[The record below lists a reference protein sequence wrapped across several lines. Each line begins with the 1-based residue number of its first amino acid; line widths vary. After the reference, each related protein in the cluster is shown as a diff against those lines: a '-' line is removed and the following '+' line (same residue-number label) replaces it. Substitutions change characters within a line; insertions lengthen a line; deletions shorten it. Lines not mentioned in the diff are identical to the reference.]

1 MHVRS
6 VGSFDEIP
14 RERWNALQ
22 LDGNPFL
29 QHEFLQLMEST
40 GCATVAS
47 GWAPQHL
54 LLEDSQGDLIG
65 AAPLYLKPHS
75 WGEFVF
81 DWSWASAFDRAG
93 LSYYPKLVCAIPFT
107 PASGSRLLV
116 RPGADIAL
124 TRRLLIEAM
133 LELARHRKASSV
145 HALFLPQDEQQA
157 LLERGFMARRD
168 CQFQWRNR
176 GYTSFDHFLETF
188 RADKR
193 KKAKRERRRIEEA
206 GVVFRTLSGAEMTD
220 ALWKVVYGFSASTF
234 AQHGHEHYLTVEFF
248 RSVAR
253 ALPDNV
259 MVKLAMHGNTPV
271 ASAIFFEGGGA
282 LYGRY
287 WGAAAQ
293 FDSLHFETCYHQGIE
308 YCIAKG
314 LQRFEPGT
322 QGEHKVARGFEP
334 SMTYSAHWIQN
345 KRFAHAIDDY
355 LQRETA
361 AVDEYALNVRDR
373 VPFRRDTPLLEDP
386 QQGP

>member
-1 MHVRS
+1 MRVRS
-6 VGSFDEIP
+6 VDSFNEIP

-40 GCATVAS
+40 GCASVAS

-81 DWSWASAFDRAG
+81 DWSWASAYERAG

-116 RPGADIAL
+116 KPGADVIL
-124 TRRLLIEAM
+124 TRQLLIEGM
-133 LELARHRKASSV
+133 LELARQHKASSV
-145 HALFLPQDEQQA
+145 HALFAPHDEQQA
-157 LLERGFMARRD
+157 LIERGFMARRD

-206 GVVFRTLSGAEMTD
+206 GVIFRTLSGAEMT
-220 ALWKVVYGFSASTF
+220 AKLWDVVYGFSASTF
-234 AQHGHEHYLTVEFF
+234 AQHGHQHYLSVDFF
-248 RSVAR
+248 RAVAQ

-271 ASAIFFEGGGA
+271 ASAVFFEGGGA

-322 QGEHKVARGFEP
+322 QGEHKIARGFEP
-334 SMTYSAHWIQN
+334 SLTYSAHWIQN
-345 KRFAHAIDDY
+345 KRFARAIDDY
-355 LQRETA
+355 LQRESA
-361 AVDEYALNVRDR
+361 AVDEYALNVRDH
-373 VPFRRDTPLLEDP
+373 VPFRRDAPLEDP
-386 QQGP
+386 RQG